1 MLCEA
6 THSILM
12 VKAFVKVELTKPD
25 DMSEATIILY
35 TEALVQNLVSQNL
48 KNLVTLLLR

>member
-6 THSILM
+6 TNSILM

-25 DMSEATIILY
+25 MSEATIIY
-35 TEALVQNLVSQNL
+35 TEVQNLVSQNL

>member
-25 DMSEATIILY
+25 DMSEATIIY